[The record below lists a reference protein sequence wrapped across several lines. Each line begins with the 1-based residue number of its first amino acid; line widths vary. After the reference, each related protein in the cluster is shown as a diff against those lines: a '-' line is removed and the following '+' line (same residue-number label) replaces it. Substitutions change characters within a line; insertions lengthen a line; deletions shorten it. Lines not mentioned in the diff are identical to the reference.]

1 MKVLIVS
8 HNSMSE
14 TSNMGKTLSSY
25 FREFAPEELAQFY
38 IHCEEPVDN
47 TRCHN
52 YYRFTDRDAL
62 QSLFPFSECGR
73 IFRKEDIRADR
84 ITART
89 DAGILGRVYQFGR
102 KRTAWIY
109 ALRNA
114 LWKCSRWDTKQ
125 FWNWVDDFAPDIVF
139 FASGDYGFLYDIARR
154 IAQHVGKPLVA
165 SCVDDFY
172 LHNRNKNSILGCI
185 LYRSF
190 MKSVRKTIAY
200 AEGIFTI
207 CPDMQKAYEEL
218 FEKKCYVLYTA
229 AEEKQ
234 ISLNPDATGIA
245 YLGNLGLKRN
255 GQLVTMGRALQR
267 IDVPGVSKFIDVYS
281 GERNPQI
288 LKDLTPENGIRFH
301 GAVSS
306 EEVFRV
312 MGSSMAVIHTESFDP
327 EIQSRIRFSISTKIG
342 ETLMNGPCLI
352 AYGPEGV
359 ASIDYLKENGAAYT
373 ITERA
378 QLEAGLRE
386 ILTNAQLRGQIVTNA
401 RKLANANHSMQ
412 INPAK
417 VKAWLA
423 EMCGE

>member
-1 MKVLIVS
+1 M
-8 HNSMSE
+8 
-14 TSNMGKTLSSY
+14 
-25 FREFAPEELAQFY
+25 
-38 IHCEEPVDN
+38 
-47 TRCHN
+47 
-52 YYRFTDRDAL
+52 
-62 QSLFPFSECGR
+62 
-73 IFRKEDIRADR
+73 
-84 ITART
+84 
-89 DAGILGRVYQFGR
+89 
-102 KRTAWIY
+102 
-109 ALRNA
+109 
-114 LWKCSRWDTKQ
+114 
-125 FWNWVDDFAPDIVF
+125 
-139 FASGDYGFLYDIARR
+139 
-154 IAQHVGKPLVA
+154 
-165 SCVDDFY
+165 
-172 LHNRNKNSILGCI
+172 
-185 LYRSF
+185 
-190 MKSVRKTIAY
+190 
-200 AEGIFTI
+200 
-207 CPDMQKAYEEL
+207 
-218 FEKKCYVLYTA
+218 LYTA